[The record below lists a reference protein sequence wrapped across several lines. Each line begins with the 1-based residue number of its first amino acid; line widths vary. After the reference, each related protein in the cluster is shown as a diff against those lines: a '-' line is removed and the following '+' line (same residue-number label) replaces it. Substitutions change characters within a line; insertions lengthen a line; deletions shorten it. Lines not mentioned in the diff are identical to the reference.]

1 MNTSFGKS
9 CVGFES
15 GKRGAILTLA
25 IGVGTTLF
33 VTVGVG
39 EGEGDGVLDG
49 KLIGVG
55 LGEGLATV
63 TFGPFFQMSFLP
75 DFTHVYLYPPVVEV
89 APTFEQMDPA
99 FTMAAA
105 GAIFR
110 NPAKLPINTAVTRR
124 LIDLDYAKDGSMN
137 TARGRA
143 LPLFFQLYQRHR
155 AH

>member
-1 MNTSFGKS
+1 M
-9 CVGFES
+9 
-15 GKRGAILTLA
+15 GATLA
-25 IGVGTTLF
+25 LGIGVGTTLF

-39 EGEGDGVLDG
+39 EGEEDGVLNG
-49 KLIGVG
+49 KLTGVG
-55 LGEGLATV
+55 FGEGLAII
-63 TFGPFFQMSFLP
+63 TFEPFFQMSFLP

-110 NPAKLPINTAVTRR
+110 NPAKLPINTAATRR
-124 LIDLDYAKDGSMN
+124 LIDLEYAKDGSLN

-143 LPLFFQLYQRHR
+143 LPQLCLSYQRRR
-155 AH
+155 AHSPKYLALAHHHAW